1 MELIGSWVKC
11 PNPIMTKVEH
21 WWKKFPNYKYSY
33 CDLCVQQLK
42 DKNNKMYGATIKT
55 HSYIN
60 HLTECK
66 PEKDT
71 L

>member
-1 MELIGSWVKC
+1 MKY
-11 PNPIMTKVEH
+11 
-21 WWKKFPNYKYSY
+21 PNYKYSY
-33 CDLCVQQLK
+33 CDLCVLK
-42 DKNNKMYGATIKT
+42 IQDKNNKMYGASKNTQ
-55 HSYIN
+55 SWIN

>member
-1 MELIGSWVKC
+1 MSLIGSWVKC
-11 PNPIMTKVEH
+11 PNPSRIPVEH
-21 WWKKFPNYKYSY
+21 FWYKVPFYKYSY
-33 CDLCVQQLK
+33 CDLCVSEIQ
-42 DKNNKMYGATIKT
+42 DKNNNMYGSTINT
-55 HSYIN
+55 QSWIN